1 MSAPDANPGNPIPS
15 ADDHAVVR
23 PDRVVDARGA
33 YCPGPLM
40 ELIKILKAQPVGSV
54 VELWSS
60 DRGSSK
66 DVPEWVRKARHDL
79 LYLVEE
85 TGYWR
90 IGVRKAH

>member
-1 MSAPDANPGNPIPS
+1 M
-15 ADDHAVVR
+15 
-23 PDRVVDARGA
+23 
-33 YCPGPLM
+33 
-40 ELIKILKAQPVGSV
+40 GSV

-90 IGVRKAH
+90 IGVRMAH

>member
-1 MSAPDANPGNPIPS
+1 MTVGEPDARPQLAS
-15 ADDHAVVR
+15 TDHAAVR
-23 PDRVVDARGA
+23 PDKVVDARGS

-40 ELIKILKAQPVGSV
+40 ELIRTLKGQPVGAV

-66 DVPEWVRKARHDL
+66 DVPEWVRKAGHDL
-79 LYLVEE
+79 VYLVEE
-85 TGYWR
+85 AGYWR